1 MDLVQPALLTIL
13 GAAAFAF
20 VLIWLKAA
28 RRHPD
33 YRRPSGTEL
42 AIGAV
47 TDFFDTLGIG
57 SFPTSTSLFRLQ
69 RRVRDED
76 IPGTLNVGH
85 APAAIAE
92 ALIFI
97 TAVRVDPMLLL
108 ATTVST
114 ALGAWTGA
122 GWVVRLPTRVL
133 QWVLGLGSLV
143 AGLLF
148 IAVNVHW
155 LPGGGE
161 AFGLD
166 GWRFALAIGATYVLG
181 ALMAAGVGFF
191 GPCMIV
197 LSLLGMH
204 PIAAFPIMMSAGAL
218 QQLVSGIR
226 YVRTGRYA
234 FGPAVGLAFG
244 GVVGVIVAAYLVKS
258 LPVTALR
265 WLVAGVALYVAA
277 SFLRTA
283 TRRSGEI
290 SAMSTASRATL

>member
-1 MDLVQPALLTIL
+1 MDHAQAALLAIISL
-13 GAAAFAF
+13 AA
-20 VLIWLKAA
+20 VLFLVSWWRTA

-33 YRRPSGTEL
+33 CRRPSALEI

-47 TDFFDTLGIG
+47 TNFFDTLGIG
-57 SFPTSTSLFRLQ
+57 SFPTSTSLFRLK
-69 RRVRDED
+69 RMVRDED
-76 IPGTLNVGH
+76 IPGTLNIGH

-97 TAVRVDPMLLL
+97 TAVNVDPLLL
-108 ATTVST
+108 VCTTAST

-122 GWVVRLPTRVL
+122 GWVVRLPTRSL
-133 QWVLGLGSLV
+133 QWVLGCGSLI

-161 AFGLD
+161 AFALA
-166 GWRFALAIGATYVLG
+166 GWRFGVAIGATYLLG
-181 ALMAAGVGFF
+181 ALMAAGVGLF
-191 GPCMIV
+191 GPCMII

-218 QQLVSGIR
+218 QQIISGIR
-226 YVRTGRYA
+226 YLHTGRYA
-234 FGPAVGLAFG
+234 FGTAVGLAIG
-244 GVVGVIVAAYLVKS
+244 GVVGVIIAAYLVKS

-265 WLVAGVALYVAA
+265 WLVALVALYVAG
-277 SFLRTA
+277 SFLRSA
-283 TRRSGEI
+283 VRS
-290 SAMSTASRATL
+290 TPTV